1 MINSNRQLTQFINK
15 KESMVTK
22 KNRIWAMLA
31 LVVAFAGLSSC
42 LKNNTT
48 PQKPYTTLWFIGG
61 VPTTYAADIYINDAK
76 AASNFG
82 YAIAGG
88 FTYENPGSFRV
99 DFKKAGGDSL
109 LATTTG
115 IYDTLDYHTHILYG
129 QSPIDVYT
137 IDEAYTFD
145 ELSTEKSNVRF
156 FNLSPDLGPVDFY
169 INDTKVSS
177 SRQNMDFLGGVY
189 DSFVPTDAGTVTV
202 RAKAAGTDT
211 EIAVKTDVQL
221 GRGYPHT
228 LFLVGLEGNTG
239 DFKPKI
245 AITNH

>member
-1 MINSNRQLTQFINK
+1 
-15 KESMVTK
+15 MVTK

-48 PQKPYTTLWFIGG
+48 PQKPYTTLAFISG
-61 VPTTYAADIYINDAK
+61 VPTTYAADIYVNNAK
-76 AASNFG
+76 EGANLGFAV
-82 YAIAGG
+82 YGG
-88 FTYENPGSFRV
+88 FTSETIGTLKL

-115 IYDTLDYHTHILYG
+115 VYDTLDYHTHILYG

-189 DSFVPTDAGTVTV
+189 DSFVPTDANTVTI

-211 EIAVKTDVQL
+211 EIAVKTDVSL
-221 GRGYPHT
+221 VRGYPHT
-228 LFLVGLEGNTG
+228 IFLAGLEGNTG

-245 AITNH
+245 MFMTH

>member
-1 MINSNRQLTQFINK
+1 
-15 KESMVTK
+15 MVTK

-48 PQKPYTTLWFIGG
+48 PQKPYTSLVFISG
-61 VPTTYAADIYINDAK
+61 VPTAYAADIYINNTK
-76 AASNFG
+76 AGSNLE
-82 YAIAGG
+82 YSTSGG
-88 FTYENPGSFRV
+88 FRYETIGTLKL

-115 IYDTLDYHTHILYG
+115 VYDTLDYHTHILYG

-156 FNLSPDLGPVDFY
+156 FNLSPDLDPVDFY

-189 DSFVPTDAGTVTV
+189 DSFVPTDAGTVTI
-202 RAKAAGTDT
+202 RAKTAGTDT

-221 GRGYPHT
+221 GRGFPHT
-228 LFLVGLEGNTG
+228 IFLAGLKGNTG
-239 DFKPKI
+239 NFKPKI
-245 AITNH
+245 MLVNH